1 MTRQQRER
9 RRDRRRTGVED
20 HGVLSARI
28 VPGHH
33 ARLVDISPGGAL
45 VDTPIRLLPGTNVA
59 VRLATRHE
67 QIDIR
72 GEVVR
77 CMVARLAPLLYRG
90 AVRFDRRL
98 HLFED
103 REQQLPSREE
113 TTRGVF

>member
-1 MTRQQRER
+1 VTRNGRER
-9 RRDRRRTGVED
+9 RRDRRRSGVDE

-33 ARLVDISPGGAL
+33 ARLVDISSGGAL
-45 VDTPIRLLPGTNVA
+45 MDTPLRMLPGTSVE
-59 VRLATRHE
+59 VRLATRHQ

-77 CMVARLAPLLYRG
+77 CMVTRVTPLVYRG

-98 HLFED
+98 HLFDD
-103 REQQLPSREE
+103 REQQIPSREE
-113 TTRGVF
+113 TTRGPL